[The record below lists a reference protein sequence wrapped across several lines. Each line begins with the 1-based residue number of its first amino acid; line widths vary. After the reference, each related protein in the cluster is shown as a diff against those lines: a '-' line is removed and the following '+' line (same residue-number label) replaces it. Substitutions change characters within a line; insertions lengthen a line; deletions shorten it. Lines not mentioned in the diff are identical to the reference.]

1 MSEPTR
7 RSVLQSGVMTGAW
20 VSAAQTAN
28 TIHIDPEPLF
38 DFSPMFYMQFMEPLG
53 VTDSSVEASW
63 DYEQDDWRRDFIDVT
78 RELAPDVMRWGG
90 LYSRYYKWREGIGPA
105 RRRPPAYNYVWS
117 GWETH
122 RVGTHEFVDFC
133 RRVGSAPLY
142 CVNFSGD
149 GVERYRKD
157 QRWGDATEAA
167 DWVSYCND
175 PDNRERKQNG
185 AADPFGIRL
194 WQLGNETSY
203 GSEAFARDVSI
214 QKTIEFATAMRE
226 RDRTIQLL
234 GWGDFGRTPEGREM
248 WAPELL
254 KQAGEH
260 IDYVAFHMMGMSP
273 RREQTLLRGNRYQKD
288 PAAAWEE
295 LLELSEAVEK
305 RVIEFEQVLTHQRAR
320 QLLTITEGHLSLVPH
335 NANPVLLEWLSAA
348 YHARTMNIY
357 HRHGA
362 KVRMTTGA
370 DFAGNRWTVNAVML
384 QTPRGISY
392 LTPVGSI
399 MRLFKKHNGK
409 QGIAVKAG
417 HPDLDIAASRTGDRV
432 FLHVLNKSFNRSVE
446 TAFDVAGSSVSKIRV
461 FEIAPEAPR
470 MAVGLDQPSVFSPK
484 EHSPAGRSWRFPPT
498 SVSAV
503 ELTLERLRP

>member
-1 MSEPTR
+1 MNEPTR
-7 RSVLQSGVMTGAW
+7 RSVLKAGLMAGGLAT
-20 VSAAQTAN
+20 AARAAN
-28 TIHIDPEPLF
+28 AISIDPEPLF
-38 DFSPMFYMQFMEPLG
+38 EFSPMFYMQFMEPLG

-63 DYEQDDWRRDFIDVT
+63 DYDRDDWRKDFVDVT
-78 RELAPDVMRWGG
+78 ADLAPDVMRWGG

-105 RRRPPAYNYVWS
+105 RKRPPMYNYVWS

-133 RRVGSAPLY
+133 RRVGAKPLY

-157 QRWGDATEAA
+157 NRWGDAKEAA

-185 AADPFGIRL
+185 AVEPFGIKL

-203 GSEAFARDVSI
+203 GSEVFTRDTSI
-214 QKTIEFATAMRE
+214 RTTIEFAKAMRE
-226 RDRTIQLL
+226 RDRSIQLL
-234 GWGDFGRTPEGREM
+234 GWGDFARSAKGAEM

-254 KQAGEH
+254 KRAGDH

-273 RREQTLLRGNRYQKD
+273 RREQTLLRGSRYQKD

-295 LLELSEAVEK
+295 LLELSDVVEK
-305 RVIEFEQVLTHQRAR
+305 RVAEFEQVLTDQRAR

-335 NANPVLLEWLSAA
+335 NANPLLLEWLSAA
-348 YHARTMNIY
+348 YHARTLNIY

-362 KVRMTTGA
+362 KVRMTTAA

-409 QGIAVKAG
+409 QGIAVKSG

-446 TAFDVAGSSVSKIRV
+446 TGFDVAGKKVTEIRV
-461 FEIAPEAPR
+461 FDIAPEDPR
-470 MAVGLDQPSVFSPK
+470 TAVGLDQPAVFSPK
-484 EHSPAGRSWRFPPT
+484 EHLVNAGSWRFPPT

-503 ELTLERLRP
+503 ELLLG